1 MAKHVGCLP
10 DPVVRRL
17 PKYLVRARELRVAG
31 REWVSSQGLAEDL
44 GLTSST
50 VRQDLSHLD
59 LAGVSKRGYETLRL
73 EAALSHTLGADVTLR
88 LVIVGAGYLGCA
100 LALHGGLRAQGFET
114 CGVFD
119 SDREVVGTE
128 VGDLRVR
135 PMGALN
141 GLVKRKKVEIG
152 MIAVPAASAQE
163 VADKLV
169 EAGVRGLLNLAYCHV
184 RVPEHVEVVDARIIA
199 SLQQL
204 AYVIRA
210 KAGTGTP
217 S

>member
-1 MAKHVGCLP
+1 MTKNDGRLP
-10 DPVVRRL
+10 NPVIRRL
-17 PKYLVRARELRVAG
+17 PKYYVRVRELRDGG
-31 REWVSSQGLAEDL
+31 REWISSHGLAEDL

-59 LAGVSKRGYETLRL
+59 LAGVSKRGYETRLL
-73 EAALSHTLGADVTLR
+73 EAALGHVLGADAVHR

-100 LALHGGLRAQGFET
+100 LALHGGLRAQGFDT
-114 CGVFD
+114 CGIFD
-119 SDREVVGTE
+119 ADREVVGTK
-128 VGDLRVR
+128 VGSLSVR

-141 GLVKRKKVEIG
+141 GVVRKKKVEVG

-184 RVPEHVEVVDARIIA
+184 HVPDHVEVVDARIIA

-204 AYVIRA
+204 AYVISA
-210 KAGTGTP
+210 KVGADGT
-217 S
+217 